1 MLNIQALYLSSIS
14 QQSFQLLILMH
25 NRKYFSLFVI
35 MSLGIF
41 LLFNASEVFSQ
52 RVSKKS
58 IKYFNEAISA
68 YQSGY
73 NTQAENLLNLS
84 LQSDANNLKA
94 WLLMADIAK
103 DNQNQEQ
110 QLFAL
115 ENVMKRDSLQYPLV
129 AKLLAQIYFS
139 KGLYQKARHTIEMYE
154 QIAPETDSVFVAA
167 FIERCNAATQLS
179 KNKIDMEIIH
189 LDSTVNTAEN
199 EYWPFISADD
209 SILYFTRL
217 ISNEKPFLF
226 ERMFYSQYEKENWHT
241 AEVLSLGGADEV
253 NEGTLSMSADG
264 RLLFFTACGRPD
276 GLGSCDIFYRLKT
289 NGVWGP
295 SINAGNMVNSFHWEA
310 QPSVSAYADML
321 YWVSNRPG
329 GMGKKDIWCAP
340 IIDIKNGKLQFG
352 EAKNL
357 GPGVNTIDDDFSPFI
372 HADGI
377 TLYFASNGHY
387 GMGNSDSYLSRFE
400 HEHWQVAVNLGSPIN
415 TSFNDD
421 GLVVSPTAHL
431 AVFSS
436 DREGAINHSKDLY
449 TMHLPEQFQPNKTG
463 YVKGVVY
470 DLLSNKKL
478 SAIIELSQI
487 ESGKSHSLI
496 TDEHDGYLI
505 TLDYHS
511 TYAFNI
517 SMPGYLFYSRRFDLT
532 KPSDFNNAEVFNIGL
547 QPIAVDARVVLNNV
561 FFDHDSYIIKPESIT
576 ELEEII
582 VFLKMN
588 TSINIEIS
596 GHTDNTGNDAYN
608 LNLSK
613 QRAAAIAD
621 YLHHKIDS
629 KRIQAKGYG
638 SVLPVADNKTDE
650 GRRKNRRSELRIIS
664 Y

>member
-1 MLNIQALYLSSIS
+1 MY
-14 QQSFQLLILMH
+14 
-25 NRKYFSLFVI
+25 NRKHFSLFVI
-35 MSLGIF
+35 LLLAIF
-41 LLFNASEVFSQ
+41 LLFNASEVFSKG
-52 RVSKKS
+52 VSKKS
-58 IKYFNEAISA
+58 INYFNKAISA
-68 YQSGY
+68 YQSGF
-73 NTQAENLLNLS
+73 NAQAENLLNLS
-84 LQSDANNLKA
+84 LKSDVNNLKA

-103 DNQNQEQ
+103 ENQNQEQ

-115 ENVMKRDSLQYPLV
+115 ENVMKRDSLKYPLV

-139 KGLYQKARHTIEMYE
+139 RGLYEKAFHNIELYDKL
-154 QIAPETDSVFVAA
+154 APKADSSFVAA
-167 FIERCNAATQLS
+167 FIERCNAAKQLS
-179 KNKIDMEIIH
+179 ENKIDMEIIH

-226 ERMFYSQYEKENWHT
+226 ERMFCSQSENENWLM
-241 AEVLSLGGADEV
+241 AEVLSLGGSDEV

-289 NGVWGP
+289 DGVWGP

-321 YWVSNRPG
+321 YWASNRPG
-329 GMGKKDIWCAP
+329 GLGKKDIWCAP

-352 EAKNL
+352 EAQNL
-357 GPGVNTIDDDFSPFI
+357 GRGVNTTDNDYSPFI
-372 HADGI
+372 HADGK
-377 TLYFASNGHY
+377 TLYYASTGHY
-387 GMGNSDSYLSRFE
+387 GLGNSDCYLSRFDN
-400 HEHWQVAVNLGSPIN
+400 EHWQVAVNLGSPIN
-415 TSFNDD
+415 TNFNDD

-436 DREGAINHSKDLY
+436 DRVGAFNNSKDLY
-449 TMHLPEQFQPNKTG
+449 MMQLPEQFQPNKTG

-478 SAIIELSQI
+478 SAKIELSQI
-487 ESGKSHSLI
+487 ETGKNHSLI
-496 TDEHDGYLI
+496 ADQHDGYLI

-561 FFDHDSYIIKPESIT
+561 FFDHNSYDLKPESIT

-582 VFLKMN
+582 AFLKMN
-588 TSINIEIS
+588 TKVNIEIS
-596 GHTDNTGNDAYN
+596 GHTDNIGNDAYN
-608 LNLSK
+608 LKLSE

-621 YLHHKIDS
+621 YLHQKIDS

-638 SVLPVADNKTDE
+638 AILPVADNKTDE
-650 GRRKNRRSELRIIS
+650 GRRKNRRSELRVIS